1 MNFFKDVPSKILQKL
16 QELFQVKSEE
26 DYNNG
31 VLFGLEQTIS
41 IMFELDIDEKKM
53 KELIIKYFNLRP
65 SKAEEC
71 INLVKSEYDKINL

>member
-1 MNFFKDVPSKILQKL
+1 MNFFKDVSSQIFQNL
-16 QELFQVKSEE
+16 QEFFQVKSEE

-31 VLFGLEQTIS
+31 VLFGLEQNIL
-41 IMFELDIDEKKM
+41 IMFELDIEKEKM
-53 KELIIKYFNLRP
+53 KDLIIKYFDLCP

>member
-1 MNFFKDVPSKILQKL
+1 MNFFKDVSSKILQKL

-31 VLFGLEQTIS
+31 FLFGLKQNIL

-53 KELIIKYFNLRP
+53 KELIIKYFNLCP
-65 SKAEEC
+65 SEAEEC